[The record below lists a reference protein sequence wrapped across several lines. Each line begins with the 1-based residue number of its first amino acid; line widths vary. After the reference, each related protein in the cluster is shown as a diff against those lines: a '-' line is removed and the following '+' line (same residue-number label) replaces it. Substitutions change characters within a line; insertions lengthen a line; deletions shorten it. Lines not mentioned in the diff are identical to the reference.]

1 VTANL
6 TKIIVLVT
14 LAAASGLSHHKLD
27 IEIAAMCIQVEDE
40 FKRAASNPFHTP
52 GSVRLLGG
60 KLSLCCCG
68 TFLLLPLLTGRQLP
82 DVTSEMWQRGL
93 HRESA
98 TEL

>member
-14 LAAASGLSHHKLD
+14 LAAASGLSQHKLD

-52 GSVRLLGG
+52 GSVRLLAGIFSCAAAAQ
-60 KLSLCCCG
+60 LLCCLQCER
-68 TFLLLPLLTGRQLP
+68 GRQLP
-82 DVTSEMWQRGL
+82 DVATQRL
-93 HRESA
+93 QSRIRN
-98 TEL
+98 